1 MQAGVYSAVLHYLK
15 AVEKVGSPTDG
26 AAIVAAM
33 EAMPTDDVLYGKGI
47 IRADGRK
54 IYPLYLLQVKMPAES
69 KNEWDVF
76 KIVGTI
82 PADKAF
88 RPVNEGGCPLVKK

>member
-1 MQAGVYSAVLHYLK
+1 MK
-15 AVEKVGSPTDG
+15 
-26 AAIVAAM
+26 
-33 EAMPTDDVLYGKGI
+33 AMPTDDILYGKGT

-54 IYPLYLLQVKMPAES
+54 IHPLYLLQVKTPAES
-69 KNEWDVF
+69 KGEWDVF

-88 RPVNEGGCPLVKK
+88 RPLNEGGCPLVKN